1 MIKYGEDLSEI
12 LEFIESARADLSYG
26 PDGPTDRKLF
36 LAVEKLTK
44 ICKMLVDNIAY
55 ERARNE

>member
-12 LEFIESARADLSYG
+12 IEFIESAQADLSNSPIYS
-26 PDGPTDRKLF
+26 TDPSLF
-36 LAVEKLTK
+36 EAVEKLTK
-44 ICKMLVDNIAY
+44 ICKMLVENIAY